1 MKDFLNYENPST
13 FVNCFLIMP
22 ERKERFTVSRRK
34 KILERIQETG
44 EVLITDLSKEF
55 EVSEVTIRN
64 DLENLERKNQL
75 IRARGGAI
83 HSENHVGID
92 QRLTEKNK
100 MHTAEKT
107 AIGKKAASLIQNG
120 DTIIIDS
127 GSTTAEI
134 VKHLGE
140 VRQLNVIT
148 NALNIANLLTA
159 NPKVNVIIPGGYL
172 RQDSM
177 SLVGPLAEKNL
188 RGFYVD
194 KLFLSTDGFDTTQG
208 IYTPNIDEAHL
219 NSIMISIAKEVILV
233 TDSSKFKRKSLA
245 FICTIDKIKTVV
257 TDKKIPE
264 DDRKR
269 LQDAGVEVI
278 IA

>member
-148 NALNIANLLTA
+148 NSLNIANLLTA

>member
-1 MKDFLNYENPST
+1 MA
-13 FVNCFLIMP
+13 

-83 HSENHVGID
+83 HAENHVGID
-92 QRLTEKNK
+92 QRLVEKNK
-100 MHTAEKT
+100 MHTAEKS
-107 AIGKKAASLIQNG
+107 AIGRKAASLIQDG

-134 VKHLGE
+134 VKHLGDH
-140 VRQLNVIT
+140 RQLNVIT
-148 NALNIANLLTA
+148 NALNIANLLVA

-245 FICTIDKIKTVV
+245 FICTIEKIKTVV
-257 TDKKIPE
+257 TDKLIPE
-264 DDRKR
+264 DDKNR
-269 LQDAGVEVI
+269 LEDAGVEVI

>member
-1 MKDFLNYENPST
+1 M
-13 FVNCFLIMP
+13 IQ
-22 ERKERFTVSRRK
+22 RKERFTVSRRK
-34 KILERIQETG
+34 KILERIHETG

-55 EVSEVTIRN
+55 AVSEVTIRN
-64 DLENLERKNQL
+64 DLEHLERKNQL

-92 QRLTEKNK
+92 QRLTEKK
-100 MHTAEKT
+100 KLHTQEKS
-107 AIGKKAASLIQNG
+107 AIGKKAASLIQSG
-120 DTIIIDS
+120 ETIIIDS

-134 VKHLGE
+134 VRHLGE
-140 VRQLNVIT
+140 LRPLNVIT
-148 NALNIANLLTA
+148 NALNIANLLMA
-159 NPKVNVIIPGGYL
+159 YSNINVIIPGGYL
-172 RQDSM
+172 RQNSM

-188 RGFYVD
+188 RSFYVD

-208 IYTPNIDEAHL
+208 IFTPNIDEAHL
-219 NSIMISIAKEVILV
+219 NAMMINIAKEVILV

-257 TDKKIPE
+257 TDKNIPD

-269 LQDAGVEVI
+269 LEDAGVEVI

>member
-1 MKDFLNYENPST
+1 MSDAILRNDT
-13 FVNCFLIMP
+13 FARQQLPMAQ
-22 ERKERFTVSRRK
+22 RKERFTVSRRK
-34 KILERIQETG
+34 KILERIHETG

-55 EVSEVTIRN
+55 DVSEVTIRN
-64 DLENLERKNQL
+64 DLEHLERKNQL

-83 HSENHVGID
+83 QSENRVGVD

-100 MHTAEKT
+100 LHILEKA
-107 AIGKKAASLIQNG
+107 AIGRKAASLIQDG
-120 DTIIIDS
+120 ETIIIDS

-148 NALNIANLLTA
+148 NALNIANLLITYS
-159 NPKVNVIIPGGYL
+159 NINVIIPGGYL
-172 RQDSM
+172 RQNSM

-188 RGFYVD
+188 RSFYVD
-194 KLFLSTDGFDTTQG
+194 KLFLSTDGFDTSQG

-219 NSIMISIAKEVILV
+219 NAMMINIAKEVILV

-257 TDKKIPE
+257 TDRNIPE
-264 DDRKR
+264 DDKKK
-269 LQDAGVEVI
+269 LEEAGVEVL